1 MIYHLLVLNFLPL
14 IVVYNSLP
22 PPNTDNVPQIASILL
37 ESWPMPV
44 QVTRVGVDRLAQPEP
59 RATGNIGQGGLSLF
73 EYKVMEEG
81 AFVKHISLLM
91 GMHIVVKVWM
101 GSFI

>member
-1 MIYHLLVLNFLPL
+1 
-14 IVVYNSLP
+14 
-22 PPNTDNVPQIASILL
+22 
-37 ESWPMPV
+37 MPV

-59 RATGNIGQGGLSLF
+59 RATGSIGQGGLPLS

-81 AFVKHISLLM
+81 AFVEHISLLM

-101 GSFI
+101 VCFI